1 MRLKEKVVSVE
12 GHLRKK
18 YDKALTPLDRL
29 LASELSDKSKLQK
42 LADFRKTINP
52 LLLREQIDLLIQ
64 ELLSLPCLEPSDR
77 VDVRTTFRNLKES
90 SVTLSFERMA
100 TRQ

>member
-1 MRLKEKVVSVE
+1 
-12 GHLRKK
+12 
-18 YDKALTPLDRL
+18 
-29 LASELSDKSKLQK
+29 
-42 LADFRKTINP
+42 
-52 LLLREQIDLLIQ
+52 DLLIQ

-100 TRQ
+100 TSSVTLSFDLTRSFGVQFLSYEGINPTAC